1 MLKVLMLISRC
12 SNARS
17 AYSTFYLTSS
27 FRLIILKCLA
37 LTGIVWGLAQRIL
50 ALSSEEEEEDKQEIC
65 LGLTPRIVLLL
76 LLLLLQHQLPLPL
89 QLPALLLPLAF
100 PPLPLAHLLL
110 PLALPN
116 LPLAHFPVPMAQKH
130 LPLPLAR
137 RKRRAVRE
145 VHPCSLVALIQAGI
159 RVS

>member
-1 MLKVLMLISRC
+1 MLNVLMLISRC

-17 AYSTFYLTSS
+17 AYSMFYLTSS

-37 LTGIVWGLAQRIL
+37 LTGIVWGLAQRTL
-50 ALSSEEEEEDKQEIC
+50 ALSSEEEEEDKRETC
-65 LGLTPRIVLLL
+65 PGLTPRNVWLLL
-76 LLLLLQHQLPLPL
+76 LLLHRLPLHL
-89 QLPALLLPLAF
+89 QLPALLLPPAQL
-100 PPLPLAHLLL
+100 HL

-116 LPLAHFPVPMAQKH
+116 LPLAHFPLPMAQTN

-145 VHPCSLVALIQAGI
+145 VHPCFLVALI
-159 RVS
+159 

>member
-37 LTGIVWGLAQRIL
+37 LTGIVWGLAQRTL
-50 ALSSEEEEEDKQEIC
+50 ALSSEEEEEDKRETC
-65 LGLTPRIVLLL
+65 LGLTPRNVLLL
-76 LLLLLQHQLPLPL
+76 LLLHQLPLHL
-89 QLPALLLPLAF
+89 QLPALLLPPAQLH
-100 PPLPLAHLLL
+100 LPLALPNL

-116 LPLAHFPVPMAQKH
+116 LPLAHFPLPMAQTN

-145 VHPCSLVALIQAGI
+145 VHPCFLVTLI
-159 RVS
+159 